1 MGMAITI
8 ENPTAEDAFQALQ
21 SLPKDELARLKMM
34 FLEKNTPKDDEEA
47 AWRQA
52 SAQSASQFFED
63 EEA

>member
-1 MGMAITI
+1 MAITI

-21 SLPKDELARLKMM
+21 SLPKAELARLKTM
-34 FLEKNTPKDDEEA
+34 FIETYSETAAEEEA

-52 SAQSASQFFED
+52 SAQSASRFFED